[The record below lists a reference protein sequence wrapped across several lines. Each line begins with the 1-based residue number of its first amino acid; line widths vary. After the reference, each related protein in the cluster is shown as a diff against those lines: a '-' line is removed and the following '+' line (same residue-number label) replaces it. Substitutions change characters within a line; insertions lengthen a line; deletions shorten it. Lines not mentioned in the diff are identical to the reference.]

1 MRRFIHS
8 FTATVVDH
16 PWSTLALVTLATVGF
31 IGGLVTSGLTF
42 EADFKE
48 FLPDDEPAVQAL
60 NRAEETYG
68 TQDLFLIAIET
79 DETIYRTSTLR
90 KFREIED
97 WISDLTGVDEV
108 EGPAS
113 ANVIYGTE
121 DSVVVE
127 EAMKAVPQSEA
138 GIQEYRERVTGDR
151 NLMGRL
157 IAEDGRAGAIS
168 ITLDPH
174 TADVPTLVNTIQGIL
189 DEYRGPERIY
199 MAGDPVVR
207 VATSEAM
214 NRDLGVLIP
223 FVILVIVGV
232 LFASFRSIR
241 GIALPLAIVIL
252 SSVWA
257 VATMA
262 IVGVQMT
269 PFTVIMPVMLIAIGA
284 ADGIHILNKYYE
296 EAAKRQDDPDYSR
309 RDIVIHTMEEMATP
323 VVMTSLTTAA
333 GFLGLITAFLWPQ
346 RMMGVFTAAGIL
358 YAMVLSFTL
367 IPAFLA
373 RLKVPEVKGN
383 YRRSPVSMALGRVAS
398 VVGARPGWTL
408 GSAAVVMVVF
418 AIGVTQVTV
427 ETSSDG
433 FLGEGHPV
441 VRAMDVME
449 EHFGGSRQMSI
460 EIDTGRRD
468 GLKDPAVLRK
478 IVELE
483 RYLQAEVPEV
493 GQVSSV
499 ADVVR
504 QLNETLHA
512 SDPAYYRVP
521 DDPRLAAQLFIL
533 FGGDPGKLFLGD
545 YSKGEV
551 LARLQDVSSQRYQEI
566 VAQVENYLDE
576 QFNEPQVAR
585 AEMVGIIRAFAVLTD
600 KVVSSQ
606 ITSLTASVMAAG
618 ILVALLM
625 WSVTAGLLGLIPLV
639 FTIVV
644 EFGAMSY
651 AGIPLD
657 MATLMLGSIA
667 VGIGIDYVIH
677 FLSRFRLESQQG
689 AEPRAA
695 FERTMR
701 SAGKGILYNALAL
714 VLGFAVMLFST
725 FQGLVNFGLLI
736 VLTMVVASVSSFTVV
751 PAILV
756 LRRPAFLRSSSP
768 FVQPDTAEPATD

>member
-1 MRRFIHS
+1 MKQLIRS
-8 FTATVVDH
+8 FTGTVVDH
-16 PWSTLALVTLATVGF
+16 PWWTLGIV
-31 IGGLVTSGLTF
+31 GLVTAAFIAGGVLSGLTF
-42 EADFKE
+42 ESDFKE

-68 TQDLFLIAIET
+68 SQDLFLIAIEA
-79 DETIYRTSTLR
+79 DESIYTTSTLA
-90 KFREIED
+90 KFKALED
-97 WISDLTGVDEV
+97 RIADLTGVDEV
-108 EGPAS
+108 DGPAS
-113 ANVIYGTE
+113 ANVIYGTQ

-127 EAMKAVPQSEA
+127 EAMKRVPGTEA
-138 GIQEYRERVTGDR
+138 EIAEYRERVTSDR
-151 NLMGRL
+151 NIMGRL
-157 IAEDGRAGAIS
+157 IAEDGKAGAIS

-174 TADVPTLVNTIQGIL
+174 TADVPALVDTIHGML
-189 DEYRGPERIY
+189 DEYRGPEEIY

-207 VATSEAM
+207 VATSESM

-223 FVILVIVGV
+223 FVILVIIGV
-232 LFASFRSIR
+232 LFASFRSAR
-241 GIALPLAIVIL
+241 GVALPLAIVVL
-252 SSVWA
+252 SSAWA

-262 IVGVQMT
+262 IAGVQMT
-269 PFTVIMPVMLIAIGA
+269 PFTTIMPVMLIAIGA

-296 EAAKRQDDPDYSR
+296 EAAKRQETPDYSR
-309 RDIVIHTMEEMATP
+309 RDIVINTMDEMFAP

-367 IPAFLA
+367 IPALLA
-373 RLKVPEVKGN
+373 RLKVPEVVGN
-383 YRRSPVSMALGRVAS
+383 YRRSPVSMALGRFANL
-398 VVGARPGWTL
+398 VGARPVWTL
-408 GSAAVVMVVF
+408 GIAAVVMIVF
-418 AIGVTQVTV
+418 AIGVTQVSV

-433 FLGEGHPV
+433 FLGEDHPAV
-441 VRAMDVME
+441 QAMDVME

-468 GLKDPAVLRK
+468 GLKDPDVLNK
-478 IVELE
+478 IVALHS
-483 RYLQAEVPEV
+483 YLDEEIPEV
-493 GQVSSV
+493 GQISSV
-499 ADVVR
+499 ANIVR

-521 DDPRLAAQLFIL
+521 EDPRLAAQLFIL
-533 FGGDPGKLFLGD
+533 FSGEPGKLFFGD

-551 LARLQDVSSQRYQEI
+551 LARLQDVTSQRYQEI
-566 VAQVENYLDE
+566 VAQVQTYLDE
-576 QFNEPQVAR
+576 QFNGPQVAR

-606 ITSLTASVMAAG
+606 LASLTASVVAAG
-618 ILVALLM
+618 VLVALLM
-625 WSVTAGLLGLIPLV
+625 FSVTAGLLGLIPLV
-639 FTIVV
+639 FTIVI
-644 EFGAMSY
+644 EFGAMAY

-689 AEPRAA
+689 KEPREA

-714 VLGFAVMLFST
+714 VLGFAVLLLST
-725 FQGLVNFGLLI
+725 FQGLVNFGMLI
-736 VLTMVVASVSSFTVV
+736 VLTMAVASVSAFTVV

-756 LRRPAFLRSSSP
+756 LRRPGFLRSTSP
-768 FVQPDTAEPATD
+768 FIQPETAEPASD

>member
-1 MRRFIHS
+1 MKRFIRW
-8 FTATVVDH
+8 FTGVVADH
-16 PWSTLALVTLATVGF
+16 PWWTVGLVGLATVGF
-31 IGGLVTSGLTF
+31 MAGLATSGLTF
-42 EADFKE
+42 ESDFKE

-68 TQDLFLIAIET
+68 SQDLFLIAIEAET
-79 DETIYRTSTLR
+79 TIYRPSTLG

-97 WISDLTGVDEV
+97 RIADLKGVDEV

-127 EAMKAVPQSEA
+127 EAMTTVPQTEA
-138 GIQEYRERVTGDR
+138 EIAEYRERVTSDR
-151 NLMGRL
+151 NIMGRL
-157 IAEDGRAGAIS
+157 IAEDGQAGAIS

-174 TADVPTLVNTIQGIL
+174 TADVPALVDAIQGML
-189 DEYRGPERIY
+189 DEYRGPEAIY

-207 VATSEAM
+207 VATSESM

-232 LFASFRSIR
+232 LFVSFRSVR
-241 GIALPLAIVIL
+241 GVALPLAIVIL
-252 SSVWA
+252 SSLWA

-262 IVGVQMT
+262 IVGVEMT
-269 PFTVIMPVMLIAIGA
+269 PFTTIMPVMLIAIGA

-296 EAAKRQDDPDYSR
+296 EAAKRQENPDYSR
-309 RDIVIHTMEEMATP
+309 REIVVNTMDEMFAP

-367 IPAFLA
+367 IPALLS
-373 RLKVPEVKGN
+373 RLKVPEVVGN
-383 YRRSPVSMALGRVAS
+383 YRRSPMSMALGRVADL
-398 VVGARPGWTL
+398 VGARPVWTL
-408 GSAAVVMVVF
+408 GVAAVVMVVF
-418 AIGVTQVTV
+418 AVGVTQVTV

-433 FLGEGHPV
+433 FLGEEHPAV
-441 VRAMDVME
+441 QAMDVME
-449 EHFGGSRQMSI
+449 AHFGGSRQMSI

-468 GLKDPAVLRK
+468 GLKDPAVLTK
-478 IVELE
+478 IVELQT
-483 RYLQAEVPEV
+483 YLQQNVPEV
-493 GQVSSV
+493 GQVSSI
-499 ADVVR
+499 ANVVR

-512 SDPAYYRVP
+512 SDPDYYRVP
-521 DDPRLAAQLFIL
+521 EDPRLAAQLFIL

-551 LARLQDVSSQRYQEI
+551 LVRLEDVSSKRYQEI
-566 VAQVENYLDE
+566 VAQVQSYLDG
-576 QFNEPQVAR
+576 QFEGPQVAR
-585 AEMVGIIRAFAVLTD
+585 AEMVGIIRAFSVLTD

-618 ILVALLM
+618 ILVAVLM
-625 WSVTAGLLGLIPLV
+625 FSVTAGLLGLIPLV
-639 FTIVV
+639 FTIVI
-644 EFGAMSY
+644 EFGAMAY

-677 FLSRFRLESQQG
+677 FLSRFRLESQAG
-689 AEPRAA
+689 YEPTEA

-701 SAGKGILYNALAL
+701 SAGKGITYNALAL
-714 VLGFAVMLFST
+714 VLGFAVLTVST

-736 VLTMVVASVSSFTVV
+736 VLTMAVASLSAFTVV
-751 PAILV
+751 PSILV
-756 LRRPAFLRSSSP
+756 LRKPSFLTSASP
-768 FVQPDTAEPATD
+768 FIQPETAEPASH